1 MNYTA
6 YRVMQFYTR
15 KWDTDEVFQTEK
27 AAFEYIYNNP
37 ERYLKIHTIC
47 TRIPVSQTKKNGEDI
62 ERQLEELTNLRNE
75 FPEDFVQDADGK
87 NMKCLKELAKRYNRE
102 PCHGKA
108 WEVAFLVY
116 GDDGLE
122 IEIKHISV

>member
-6 YRVMQFYTR
+6 YRVMQFYTA
-15 KWDTDEVFQTEK
+15 KWDTDEVFQTEE

-37 ERYLKIHTIC
+37 ERYLKIQTIC
-47 TRIPVSQTKKNGEDI
+47 TRVPVCQTKKNGE
-62 ERQLEELTNLRNE
+62 RQLEEFTNLQNE
-75 FPEDFVQDADGK
+75 FPDDFVQDADGE
-87 NMKCLKELAKRYNRE
+87 NIKCLKELAKKYNRE

-108 WEVAFLVY
+108 WKVAFLVY

-122 IEIKHISV
+122 IEIEHISV